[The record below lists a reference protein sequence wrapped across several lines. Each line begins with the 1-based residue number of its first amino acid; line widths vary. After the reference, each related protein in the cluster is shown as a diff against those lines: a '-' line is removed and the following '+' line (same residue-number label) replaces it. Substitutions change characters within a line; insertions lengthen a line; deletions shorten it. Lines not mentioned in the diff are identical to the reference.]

1 MRKTLLAIVLFIFL
15 VLEGVALELL
25 PESFINVSIIFIP
38 HWILVFLIVLNLFYE
53 TNKPHIFIV
62 YAIIFGLLVDIVYTD
77 TLGVYM
83 FAYGLALFVATLLK
97 RILQE
102 NFLMTIITTIIAI
115 MIIEGVIGGVYTVLG
130 ITNVYWLDNLT
141 MRLIPTIIANLV
153 FLFIIYPFA
162 KKVIINLN
170 NRIPD

>member
-1 MRKTLLAIVLFIFL
+1 MRQAFLAIVLFVFL

-25 PESFINVSIIFIP
+25 PESLINVSIIFIP
-38 HWILVFLIVLNLFYE
+38 HWIIVFLIVVNLFYKE
-53 TNKPHIFIV
+53 DKSHVLIV
-62 YAIIFGLLVDIVYTD
+62 YAIIFGLLVDIVYTN

-83 FAYGLALFVATLLK
+83 FAYGFAFFIATLLK

-102 NFLMTIITTIIAI
+102 NFLMAVITTIITI
-115 MIIEGVIGGVYTVLG
+115 LVIEGVVGGVYTVLG

-141 MRLIPTIIANLV
+141 IRLIPTIIANIF
-153 FLFIIYPFA
+153 FLIITYPFI

-170 NRIPD
+170 NRISI